1 MPQTQQPAERP
12 GTKALSVARQNPL
25 VLMLLLGTIGGF
37 VGFVVSE
44 LIQESGQDYDAGKY
58 GTFFPGNI
66 YLSTGMWFALAMVAI
81 GAAMSISQG
90 LMERNVEKSKM
101 AALRTIPSSFI
112 GGFLAGIIGQ
122 KVYES
127 IGGQF
132 NVIPRAIGWGIA
144 GCLAGVGIGVGYM
157 SLVRVRNCLVGG
169 LAGGVVGG
177 VLFNV
182 VGSFVPDVMSRM
194 VGITVIGSMI
204 GLSIAL
210 VDQVTTSAFLE
221 MAMPE
226 GPPVR
231 FPLIGRTH
239 VIGCA
244 NSVSIAI
251 TRDPMVREQHVKI
264 DMNGSSA
271 SFTCFP
277 GVPAVSVNGSQVT
290 SGTLSNGDVITVGN
304 TQLRLVSSRGK
315 GIGRFVPAQ
324 SSPQQPG
331 TQPNPVQQAQQPAAR
346 PTITVNQPAQGGAS
360 QSPAQ
365 PAAPQTPASRPSI
378 QMKPPQG

>member
-1 MPQTQQPAERP
+1 MPQTPQQAERP
-12 GTKALSVARQNPL
+12 GAKVLSVARQNPL

-37 VGFVVSE
+37 VGFVISE
-44 LIQESGQDYDAGKY
+44 LIQESGQDIQCGREGCSGKF
-58 GTFFPGNI
+58 GTFFPDNI
-66 YLSTGMWFALAMVAI
+66 YLATGMWFALAMVAI
-81 GAAMSISQG
+81 GAAMSLSQG

-101 AALRTIPSSFI
+101 AALRTIPSSFV

-127 IGGQF
+127 LGDVQF
-132 NVIPRAIGWGIA
+132 NVIPRAIAWGIA
-144 GCLAGVGIGVGYM
+144 GCLAGAGIGAGYM
-157 SLVRVRNCLVGG
+157 SLARVRNCLIGG

-177 VLFNV
+177 ILFNI

-210 VDQVTTSAFLE
+210 VDQVTTSAYLE

-244 NSVSIAI
+244 NSVSIAV
-251 TRDPMVREQHVKI
+251 TRDPSIREQHVKI
-264 DMNGSSA
+264 DMNGSTATFS
-271 SFTCFP
+271 CFP
-277 GVPAVSVNGSQVT
+277 GVPAVSVNGNQVT
-290 SGTLSNGDVITVGN
+290 SGTLSNGDVLTVGN
-304 TQLRLVSSRGK
+304 TQLKLVSARSMRAA
-315 GIGRFVPAQ
+315 RFTPAQ
-324 SSPQQPG
+324 SVAP
-331 TQPNPVQQAQQPAAR
+331 PNPAQQPVGR
-346 PTITVNQPAQGGAS
+346 PTLPVNQPVQGGAS

-365 PAAPQTPASRPSI
+365 PAAPQPPASRPTI